1 MPTLLLFIAYLGM
14 AFILTA
20 LLFYPVFQ
28 FVDTFWQAR
37 PDRIFHR
44 LFLLIAILGFW
55 PLLKLTG
62 LNRRNALGYSQ
73 DRKRFFQT
81 FTSGL
86 GIGVLIMSVHALL
99 LLLLGTRVVQAGD
112 ILLSQLIYM
121 LVTGLVAGIL
131 VALIEET
138 FFRGALHYGMR
149 RSSRFITTLIC
160 TSLFYA
166 SVHFIK
172 PVTAAEGMVIDWYT
186 GWHLLSSIL
195 HGYSNL
201 AGITDSF
208 IALFTAG
215 VLLGLVRERTGSIAL
230 CICIHA
236 GWVLSIKM
244 TKEVTV
250 LDSTAPTAFL
260 IGSYDNIIGWA
271 AAAVLVMAI
280 MVMLGY
286 WRYTAKTE
294 VK

>member
-1 MPTLLLFIAYLGM
+1 MPTLLLFIVYLGM

-28 FVDTFWQAR
+28 FVDAFWQAR

-44 LFLLIAILGFW
+44 LFMLIAILGFW

-99 LLLLGTRVVQAGD
+99 LLLLGARVAQAGD
-112 ILLSQLIYM
+112 ILLSQLIYV
-121 LVTGLVAGIL
+121 LVTGLFAGIL

-138 FFRGALHYGMR
+138 FFRGALQYGMGR
-149 RSSRFITTLIC
+149 NSPFIATLVF

-172 PVTAAEGMVIDWYT
+172 PVAASDGMVIDWNT
-186 GWHLLSSIL
+186 GWYLLSSIL
-195 HGYSNL
+195 HSYSNFSDI
-201 AGITDSF
+201 ADSF

-215 VLLGLVRERTGSIAL
+215 VLLSLIRERTGSIAL
-230 CICIHA
+230 CIGIHA

-271 AAAVLVMAI
+271 AAAVLA
-280 MVMLGY
+280 MVTIVTLWY
-286 WRYTAKTE
+286 WRHSE
-294 VK
+294 